1 MTPLLYFLAG
11 LIVDGLLIVY
21 YKAIVKP
28 DRLLGAILSGIITF
42 INVFVL
48 INLIKYDSGINM
60 IAYIA
65 GNIVATYCLI
75 GRKHGIR

>member
-11 LIVDGLLIVY
+11 LMVDGLLIVY

-48 INLIKYDSGINM
+48 INLIKYDSGVNM
-60 IAYIA
+60 GAYIL

-75 GRKHGIR
+75 GRNHARD